1 MNLRRRLYLAA
12 AVLLIV
18 IATSVAGY
26 RLLGGPS
33 VSFLQALYMAIITLA
48 GVGYGEIV
56 ETAHNPGLRVFNIF
70 VVLVGVTLTVY
81 VFSAVTAFLVEGE
94 LTNFFWRRKMPKRIS
109 ELRNHYVICGLGTT
123 GRHAVEELHK
133 TGTPFVVVESHE
145 DNINKFREHAGEDY
159 KEMLYVIGDATDE
172 EVLTQAGVERAKGMI
187 AGLATDKDNL
197 VITVMVRQQNPAIR
211 IVARCTDQKY
221 SERMLKA
228 GANSTVS
235 PNRIGGL
242 RLASELLR
250 PHVVSFLDLMLK
262 EQSRTLRIEDI
273 EIGPASPWA
282 GSALQALNVRGKYNL
297 LVLAVKTAE
306 GKESRFRANPPDDLK
321 LEKGAVV
328 VVMGDVDDIRRA
340 RHDAAHDKTTAV
352 VAG

>member
-18 IATSVAGY
+18 VSTSVAGY

-56 ETAHNPGLRVFNIF
+56 DTSHNPTLRVFNIF
-70 VVLVGVTLTVY
+70 VVVVGVTLMVY

-94 LTNFFWRRKMPKRIS
+94 LTNIFWRRKMQKRIS
-109 ELRNHYVICGLGTT
+109 ELRNHHIICGLGTT

-133 TGTPFVVVESHE
+133 TGTPYVVIESHE

-172 EVLTQAGVERAKGMI
+172 EVLTQAGIERAKGMI

-197 VITVMVRQQNPAIR
+197 VITVMVRQQNPGIR
-211 IVARCTDQKY
+211 IVARCTDQKF

-250 PHVVSFLDLMLK
+250 PHVVSFLDLMLQEK
-262 EQSRTLRIEDI
+262 SRTLRIEDI
-273 EIGPASPWA
+273 EIGSASPWA
-282 GSALQALNVRGKYNL
+282 GSALQALNLRGKYNL

-306 GKESRFRANPPDDLK
+306 GKESHFRANPPDDFK
-321 LEKGAVV
+321 LEPGSVV
-328 VVMGDVDDIRRA
+328 VVMGDVNDIRRA

-352 VAG
+352 VGV